1 MPKIQKNKLSFVG
14 VLLIAILVFA
24 FFMRVYRIDYA
35 LGFYFDQ
42 GRDALAIWDLIRN
55 HKFFLIGP
63 TTGIAGIFRGPF
75 YYYLI
80 APFYLIGQGNPL
92 YPSIFLSLTSVGA
105 LALLFKLTRKI
116 IGAPGALMA
125 TLIGAGS
132 FYIILASRWL
142 SNPTPMLLL
151 SMALIYAMFLIL
163 EGKKWA
169 WVAIGFISGTSLF
182 HFGSSGEFF
191 YFPALAIF
199 FLWQTKPWSSKRNLP
214 SFTICVLTVLAFLST
229 AAPLVLFDLRHD
241 HILWNNVKAF
251 LFEKGSFK
259 GNFMDVLRVRFDF
272 YYSVFASKLFE
283 TRNNREIILMII
295 PIIGI
300 ATQAKKLF
308 TNKYF
313 LSVFLLFMSPIIG
326 LLFFQGNEG
335 NIYDYYL
342 TGYYLVFILL
352 FSVGLGVVYKSTFG
366 KIFLV
371 VFFYVFLQSNLAITF
386 SRLNDNGD
394 GENTIIFAN
403 QKQALNWIYEDAS
416 GAEFNT
422 DVYVP
427 PVIPY
432 AYDYLFTWY
441 SQSRNGWVHNGELS
455 RLYTLYEEDPPHPER
470 LLAWKK
476 RQEGIGKILYEKKFG
491 GITVQRRERI
501 PQKTNEK

>member
-1 MPKIQKNKLSFVG
+1 MPKTHKSKLTVAA
-14 VLLIAILVFA
+14 VLLGAILVFA
-24 FFMRVYRIDYA
+24 FFMRVYRINYA

-42 GRDALAIWDLIRN
+42 GRDALAIWDLIHD

-80 APFYLIGQGNPL
+80 APLYLIGRGSPI
-92 YPSIFLSLTSVGA
+92 YPSVFLSLTSVVA
-105 LALLFKLTRKI
+105 LALLYKLTRKI
-116 IGAPGALMA
+116 IGVPGALMA
-125 TLIGAGS
+125 SLIGAGS

-151 SMALIYAMFLIL
+151 SMLLIYSMFLVL

-169 WVAIGFISGTSLF
+169 WIAIGFISGTSLF

-191 YFPALAIF
+191 YFPALLIF
-199 FLWQTKPWSSKRNLP
+199 FLWQTKPWSKNRNLP
-214 SFTICVLTVLAFLST
+214 SLSITVATVLAFLLT
-229 AAPLVLFDLRHD
+229 AAPLVLFDFRHD

-283 TRNNREIILMII
+283 TRNSREIVLMIVPVI
-295 PIIGI
+295 AIIS
-300 ATQAKKLF
+300 QAGTLLK
-308 TNKYF
+308 NKYF
-313 LSVFLLFMSPIIG
+313 LTVLLLFLSPIIG

-352 FSVGLGVVYKSTFG
+352 FSVGLGVIYKSTFG
-366 KIFLV
+366 KVFLI
-371 VFFYVFLQSNLAITF
+371 VFFVVFLQTNLAITL

-403 QKQALNWIYEDAS
+403 QRQALDWIYSDANGS
-416 GAEFNT
+416 EFNS

-432 AYDYLFTWY
+432 AYDYLLTWY
-441 SQSRNGWVHNGELS
+441 SQSRSGWVHNGELS

-470 LLAWKK
+470 LEAWKK
-476 RQEGIGKILYEKKFG
+476 RQAGIGKILYEKKFG
-491 GITVQRRERI
+491 GITVQRRERL
-501 PQKTNEK
+501 PQEKTK

>member
-1 MPKIQKNKLSFVG
+1 MQKIQKQKLTIAG
-14 VLLIAILVFA
+14 LLLGMILIFA
-24 FFMRVYRIDYA
+24 FFMRVYRIDFA

-42 GRDALAIWDLIRN
+42 GRDALTIWELIHN

-80 APFYLIGQGNPL
+80 APLYLVGNGNPI
-92 YPSIFLSLTSVGA
+92 YPSVFLSLTSVAA
-105 LALLFKLTRKI
+105 LAMLYKLTRKI

-125 TLIGAGS
+125 ALIGAGS

-151 SMALIYAMFLIL
+151 SMSLIYAMYLVM

-169 WVAIGFISGTSLF
+169 WVAIGFIAGTSLF

-191 YFPALAIF
+191 YFPALLIF
-199 FLWQTKPWSSKRNLP
+199 FLWQTKPWSRQRNLP
-214 SFTICVLTVLAFLST
+214 SLTIIVAAVLAFLLT
-229 AAPLVLFDLRHD
+229 AAPLVLFDFRHE

-283 TRNNREIILMII
+283 TRNTREIVLMIV
-295 PIIGI
+295 PLI
-300 ATQAKKLF
+300 AILTQAKKLLR
-308 TNKYF
+308 NKYF
-313 LSVFLLFMSPIIG
+313 LAVLILFLSPIVG

-352 FSVGLGVVYKSTFG
+352 FSVGLGIIYKSTIG
-366 KIFLV
+366 KVFLI
-371 VFFYVFLQSNLAITF
+371 VFFVVFLQTNLSITF

-394 GENTIIFAN
+394 GENTVIFAN
-403 QKQALNWIYEDAS
+403 QRLALDWIYLDAK
-416 GAEFNT
+416 GAEFNS

-432 AYDYLFTWY
+432 AYDYLLTWY
-441 SQSRNGWVHNGELS
+441 SQTRSGWVHNGELS

-470 LLAWKK
+470 LAAWKK
-476 RQEGIGKILYEKKFG
+476 RQEGIGTVLYEKKFG

-501 PQKTNEK
+501 PQKTK

>member
-1 MPKIQKNKLSFVG
+1 
-14 VLLIAILVFA
+14 
-24 FFMRVYRIDYA
+24 
-35 LGFYFDQ
+35 
-42 GRDALAIWDLIRN
+42 
-55 HKFFLIGP
+55 
-63 TTGIAGIFRGPF
+63 
-75 YYYLI
+75 
-80 APFYLIGQGNPL
+80 
-92 YPSIFLSLTSVGA
+92 
-105 LALLFKLTRKI
+105 
-116 IGAPGALMA
+116 
-125 TLIGAGS
+125 
-132 FYIILASRWL
+132 
-142 SNPTPMLLL
+142 
-151 SMALIYAMFLIL
+151 
-163 EGKKWA
+163 
-169 WVAIGFISGTSLF
+169 
-182 HFGSSGEFF
+182 
-191 YFPALAIF
+191 
-199 FLWQTKPWSSKRNLP
+199 
-214 SFTICVLTVLAFLST
+214 
-229 AAPLVLFDLRHD
+229 
-241 HILWNNVKAF
+241 
-251 LFEKGSFK
+251 
-259 GNFMDVLRVRFDF
+259 MDVLRVRFDF

-295 PIIGI
+295 PIVGI
-300 ATQAKKLF
+300 LTQAKKLF

-403 QKQALNWIYEDAS
+403 QKQALDWIYQDAS

-441 SQSRNGWVHNGELS
+441 SQSRNGWVNNGELS